1 MSRRRTRILFVAVM
15 SSALLAGL
23 AVAES
28 AAQQPRHRS
37 SDGLDTIGGSSEVIS
52 DTVAESEVA
61 RTTGTVAET
70 SVVTTPEAAA
80 VEILPPDEPWA
91 GLTRSEWEVRAWQW
105 VASMPEDVS
114 PWRDTTGERCG
125 YGQSGPVFFLTG
137 AAAGEITCVVAEG
150 TAILVS
156 SIGTEC
162 STAEPPPW
170 FGRTEDELRACASAA
185 MDPYTDV
192 HASING
198 QEVVDLGSYRLSS
211 PLFTLT
217 FPENNVFEAEPGVAQ
232 SVADSYSFII
242 APPPPGE
249 YEISTS
255 AMHPD
260 TPEPWAMT
268 VNLVVEA
275 PQVIERHRRPER
287 TRSGG
292 LAAAV
297 GDRAVPRQI
306 CRSVAS
312 RGTAPPPCRC
322 GAGRCWVAGPSAL
335 VNSDRRMVMLD
346 HRSAPLDQVGRPAP
360 RRGSRRAA
368 RPVEPTRR
376 RAVSVYLG
384 RGTATFRHR

>member
-1 MSRRRTRILFVAVM
+1 MSQRRTRIVFAAVM
-15 SSALLAGL
+15 SSALLGGL

-28 AAQQPRHRS
+28 S
-37 SDGLDTIGGSSEVIS
+37 SATTPDTVTESSETVLDTVAGSSEVIS

-61 RTTGTVAET
+61 TTTGTASER
-70 SVVTTPEAAA
+70 SVLTTPEAAA

-91 GLTRSEWEVRAWQW
+91 GLTRSEWEVRSWQW

-137 AAAGEITCVVAEG
+137 AAASEITCVVAEG

-162 STAEPPPW
+162 STAEPPPF
-170 FGRTEDELRACASAA
+170 FGRTEDELRACASAEI
-185 MDPYTDV
+185 DPFTDV

-232 SVADSYSFII
+232 SVSDSYSFII

-260 TPEPWAMT
+260 RPEPWAMTT

-275 PQVIERHRRPER
+275 PQVIE
-287 TRSGG
+287 
-292 LAAAV
+292 
-297 GDRAVPRQI
+297 
-306 CRSVAS
+306 
-312 RGTAPPPCRC
+312 
-322 GAGRCWVAGPSAL
+322 
-335 VNSDRRMVMLD
+335 
-346 HRSAPLDQVGRPAP
+346 PA
-360 RRGSRRAA
+360 
-368 RPVEPTRR
+368 T
-376 RAVSVYLG
+376 
-384 RGTATFRHR
+384 T